1 MIGII
6 GRKLGMTQI
15 FNENGEQVPCTVI
28 AAEPN
33 PVLAVTDKAKAG
45 FASVQL
51 GFERQRSARED
62 AQNGRTPRGRPWD
75 KAEVGHAKKAGLD
88 YAPRVLH
95 RFRLDEPGNAKI
107 DRPRYNVGD
116 AVKVEESRW
125 CETTKML

>member
-33 PVLAVTDKAKAG
+33 PVLAVTDKAAVG

-51 GFERQRSARED
+51 GFERFRTARED
-62 AQNGRTPRGRPWD
+62 AQNGRTPRGLR
-75 KAEVGHAKKAGLD
+75 
-88 YAPRVLH
+88 APQGACDRSPANAYVVSPAT
-95 RFRLDEPGNAKI
+95 RPGNRVVILRGRHAGEAP
-107 DRPRYNVGD
+107 PRG
-116 AVKVEESRW
+116 S
-125 CETTKML
+125 